1 MTLTLADAIYV
12 ESFFKVTV
20 GSPGTITTEQLTL
33 LQSEVAESVTNF
45 AGGRNLSE
53 DLKTRITALFIL
65 DLKQNGHGKG
75 TIIKETVTDSS
86 WQTNIKSSSS
96 WMDRAISL
104 RDEFDVANSA
114 KNISTSPVIRIDS
127 HIDGVVEGPPYRGN
141 NYPYADELEELEAR
155 YSNVGEI

>member
-65 DLKQNGHGKG
+65 DLKQSGHGKG

-155 YSNVGEI
+155 YSNTGGI

>member
-141 NYPYADELEELEAR
+141 NYPYADELEELETR
-155 YSNVGEI
+155 YSNVGGI